1 MKIMKKL
8 EALAKGLIKDYQVES
23 RMKRINSAVEM
34 AKLNLEDE
42 INKMKSEYEDLEVLL
57 ATDGPIEDTIQRMFK
72 ITQGIRKNEKALV
85 DLKAVVSS
93 LNEEV
98 EADKVSK

>member
-1 MKIMKKL
+1 MKKL

-57 ATDGPIEDTIQRMFK
+57 ATNGPIEDTIQRMFK

>member
-1 MKIMKKL
+1 MKKL

>member
-1 MKIMKKL
+1 
-8 EALAKGLIKDYQVES
+8 
-23 RMKRINSAVEM
+23 
-34 AKLNLEDE
+34 
-42 INKMKSEYEDLEVLL
+42 MKSEYEDLEVLL

-93 LNEEV
+93 
-98 EADKVSK
+98 